1 MVAVAGLPAVAG
13 AVAPT
18 APAASQGSAV
28 PDPLV
33 SEAPAPPV
41 DPATVQ
47 TPNPLGLP
55 PEEAAKFVSPTA
67 TQQET
72 TQVLGHHDQTPVN
85 EQVDKRTA
93 MSQTW
98 LNADGSHTLKEYQE
112 PKFFQAAGSKK
123 WDPIDSA
130 LVPDEQH
137 PGWFR
142 NSANSW
148 SVRFGPVTNDGTTAT
163 GGVVATAS
171 GQTMSFAPRGNAA
184 GTIAPVVDVK
194 AGTITYPSVW
204 RNVDVRYK
212 VTSTGVKE
220 DLVITGPTDRNDF
233 GFDSDGA
240 RLGADSDQ
248 KNPGG
253 LISDG
258 NGTFKIGAPSVA
270 DKDGNEISAAAKP
283 KLDVAASVQSP
294 RGSANAAGPA
304 AQGLTL
310 SVDQSW
316 LKGLHA
322 NDFPVTV
329 DPTVVFYA
337 NPWTAFASNGYSCSY
352 PCLTRVGNSQYLGD
366 LYWHTLAYF
375 PYESLIDN
383 GQKVVSANV
392 NFSRTAGTSNGNP
405 IYVCWAAAW
414 SYDGACGT
422 GLHGY
427 WGSGT
432 LNDTLDVDVTGL
444 YAYWVDNSI
453 RGGSLGITG
462 NEQSG
467 LFTYKELWDSVTVVY
482 NTPPPVPTPT
492 APAVDAVVSTLTPT
506 FAVNPV

>member
-1 MVAVAGLPAVAG
+1 LNR
-13 AVAPT
+13 
-18 APAASQGSAV
+18 
-28 PDPLV
+28 
-33 SEAPAPPV
+33 PPV
-41 DPATVQ
+41 DYA
-47 TPNPLGLP
+47 
-55 PEEAAKFVSPTA
+55 
-67 TQQET
+67 
-72 TQVLGHHDQTPVN
+72 
-85 EQVDKRTA
+85 
-93 MSQTW
+93 
-98 LNADGSHTLKEYQE
+98 
-112 PKFFQAAGSKK
+112 
-123 WDPIDSA
+123 
-130 LVPDEQH
+130 
-137 PGWFR
+137 
-142 NSANSW
+142 
-148 SVRFGPVTNDGTTAT
+148 
-163 GGVVATAS
+163 
-171 GQTMSFAPRGNAA
+171 
-184 GTIAPVVDVK
+184 
-194 AGTITYPSVW
+194 
-204 RNVDVRYK
+204 NVDR
-212 VTSTGVKE
+212 
-220 DLVITGPTDRNDF
+220 
-233 GFDSDGA
+233 
-240 RLGADSDQ
+240 
-248 KNPGG
+248 
-253 LISDG
+253 
-258 NGTFKIGAPSVA
+258 
-270 DKDGNEISAAAKP
+270 
-283 KLDVAASVQSP
+283 
-294 RGSANAAGPA
+294 
-304 AQGLTL
+304 
-310 SVDQSW
+310 

-405 IYVCWAAAW
+405 IDVCWAAAW

-506 FAVNPV
+506 FAVNPVTDADGDAVAYGFIISTGADGLSGQVVGSSLVGSTWTEVVKNFV